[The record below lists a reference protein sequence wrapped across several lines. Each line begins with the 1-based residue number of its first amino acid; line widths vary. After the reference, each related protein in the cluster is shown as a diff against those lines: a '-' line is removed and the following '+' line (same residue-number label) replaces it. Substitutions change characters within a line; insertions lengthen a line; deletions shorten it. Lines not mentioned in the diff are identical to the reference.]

1 MRFAASSGLR
11 YIRQARPG
19 GRATRRESRRHR
31 EGLNQEGGALSRG
44 RQQQTALDLARDE
57 LFSHIQRCGVL
68 DAEDSERTEWMSDTV
83 GYLSERYPALSDEE
97 VKELEAIGHRYCQP
111 AIPFGSS
118 EADSPAVT
126 D

>member
-1 MRFAASSGLR
+1 MSFAASSGLW
-11 YIRQARPG
+11 YIIQARPG

-31 EGLNQEGGALSRG
+31 DGLNQEGGALSRG

-68 DAEDSERTEWMSDTV
+68 DAEDTERTEWMSDTV
-83 GYLSERYPALSDEE
+83 EYLSERYPALSEGE

-118 EADSPAVT
+118 EAGSPAST